1 MLNSKNSILIMIDVQ
16 DKLVKMLN
24 EKNQNEMVEKTKK
37 IVSAAKILHIDTITT
52 EQYPKGLG
60 ATIQEVQEILGEKYL
75 PFEKTNF
82 SIVKEDEIFEAV
94 KKTGKKQVVL
104 FGIEAHI
111 CVFQTA
117 IELKEMGYEVFVVY
131 DISHSRKDEEKL
143 LAMKN
148 LSQLGILTLSLEMVL
163 FMWLTGSK
171 NPNFKEVQALIK

>member
-1 MLNSKNSILIMIDVQ
+1 MLNSKDSILIMIDVQ
-16 DKLVKMLN
+16 DKLVGMLSDDKK
-24 EKNQNEMVEKTKK
+24 ETMVEKTKK
-37 IVSAAKILHIDTITT
+37 IVSAAKILNIDTIIT

-60 ATIQEVQEILGEKYL
+60 ATIKDVQEILGEKYL

-82 SIVKEDEIFEAV
+82 SAVKENEIFDAI

-117 IELKEMGYEVFVVY
+117 IELSEMGYEVFVVY

-163 FMWLTGSK
+163 FMWLAGSK

>member
-1 MLNSKNSILIMIDVQ
+1 MLNSKDSILVMIDVQ
-16 DKLVKMLN
+16 NKLVGMLS
-24 EKNQNEMVEKTKK
+24 KDKQDAMVEKTKK
-37 IVSAAKILHIDTITT
+37 IVNAAKILNIDTITT

-82 SIVKEDEIFEAV
+82 SVVKENEILDAI

-117 IELKEMGYEVFVVY
+117 IELCEMGYEVFVVQ
-131 DISHSRKDEEKL
+131 DISYSRKDEEKL

-148 LSQLGILTLSLEMVL
+148 LRHFGILTLSLEMVL
-163 FMWLTGSK
+163 FMWLKGSK